1 MPLRIDKFI
10 WCVRLT
16 KTRSQATELISK
28 KKVLCNNVQ
37 TKAAKEIKVGDIL
50 SIQKSN
56 AWFSYRILALTDKRV
71 GAPLAP
77 SFIEDITPEEERQ
90 KLKDYL
96 ASQRAYQHLG
106 TGKPSKKD
114 RRHLTKFLEGD
125 ENCNRD
131 T

>member
-1 MPLRIDKFI
+1 M
-10 WCVRLT
+10 
-16 KTRSQATELISK
+16 
-28 KKVLCNNVQ
+28 LCNNVH

-50 SIQKSN
+50 SLQKSN
-56 AWFSYRILALTDKRV
+56 AWFSYRILSLTDKRI
-71 GAPLAP
+71 GAPLVI

-114 RRHLTKFLEGD
+114 RRHLSKFLEGD
-125 ENCNRD
+125 ENRALD

>member
-1 MPLRIDKFI
+1 MVLF
-10 WCVRLT
+10 L
-16 KTRSQATELISK
+16 SLISK

-71 GAPLAP
+71 GAPLAL
-77 SFIEDITPEEERQ
+77 SFVEDITPEEERQ

-125 ENCNRD
+125 ENSTLD